1 MGFLGFISQRAC
13 RRWQDASPF
22 LPVFS
27 FYERHQ
33 SAPID
38 AAPQAII
45 HAVQTLD
52 VLEDPLIRRLMAL
65 RQLPERLRRRAAP
78 VRPFGFDSFTPLHQ
92 DSHEL
97 SLGLVGRF
105 WRPTMALPRPEDAGQ
120 FLQFAD
126 PGAAKLVLRFKVVS
140 DPAGQTRLRTETFI
154 YCPTPQVKAR
164 LACYWLLIR
173 PASGWIRRR
182 TLSAVRRKLAANA
195 SSFQP

>member
-13 RRWQDASPF
+13 RRWQEASPF
-22 LPVFS
+22 LPAFS

-52 VLEDPLIRRLMAL
+52 MMEDP
-65 RQLPERLRRRAAP
+65 P
-78 VRPFGFDSFTPLHQ
+78 
-92 DSHEL
+92 
-97 SLGLVGRF
+97 
-105 WRPTMALPRPEDAGQ
+105 
-120 FLQFAD
+120 
-126 PGAAKLVLRFKVVS
+126 
-140 DPAGQTRLRTETFI
+140 
-154 YCPTPQVKAR
+154 
-164 LACYWLLIR
+164 
-173 PASGWIRRR
+173 IRRR